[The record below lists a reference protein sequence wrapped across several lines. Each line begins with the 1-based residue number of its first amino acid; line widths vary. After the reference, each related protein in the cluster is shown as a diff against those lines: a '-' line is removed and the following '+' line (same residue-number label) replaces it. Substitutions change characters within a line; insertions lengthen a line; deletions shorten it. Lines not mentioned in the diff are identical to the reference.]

1 MESFKVLVHVHL
13 HLVIE
18 AHISKK
24 KEFSEESAQS

>member
-1 MESFKVLVHVHL
+1 MESFKVLVHV